1 MFKDLVKVGKK
12 AKKIEQEIKEYTK
25 EEKREINELMDHKE
39 SWSKFSSDSKKLLKD
54 YFIPHSGN
62 CHKPKFLHPKSLIT
76 IALVVLL
83 IKAATVGFLLLSY
96 PQGARVSSQI
106 VSRVLELVNADRT
119 EAGFG
124 ALAVNQALAASA
136 LAKADNLIANDYFAH
151 TCPEGRKPWD
161 WIDRGQY
168 QYLFVGENLA
178 MNFTTA
184 DSVHAALMN
193 SPSHKQNILNDRYND
208 VGIAMVSGQIN
219 GRQTNVL
226 VQHFAARNNPHA
238 AIAAI
243 KDSSAGTTR
252 EAALPPPAPDIEREE
267 TESALAAQE
276 KIAVLKKEALPLPPP
291 PPSIA
296 EVPMASEFLPAVN
309 LISQNHIGGR
319 EENIAPELI
328 SDMEQ
333 INPAAANISPNEALE
348 KNLVTRVLSV
358 ANPVDEKLVLTSK
371 RVKYANY
378 IFLSILTLVIIALII
393 NIIIRV
399 EIQHKHVIARTLAL
413 ILFISSMIF
422 FKFHYLESGIS
433 NILLL

>member
-1 MFKDLVKVGKK
+1 MAKKKSENKIKKKWIIWLILGGIFYLFKDLVRAGKK

-62 CHKPKFLHPKSLIT
+62 CHKPKFLHPKSLMT
-76 IALVVLL
+76 IALIVLL
-83 IKAATVGFLLLSY
+83 IKAATVGFLFLSY

-106 VSRVLELVNADRT
+106 VSRVLELVNADRIK
-119 EAGFG
+119 AGFG
-124 ALAVNQALAASA
+124 ALAVNQALTASA

-151 TCPEGRKPWD
+151 TCPDGRKPWD

-184 DSVHAALMN
+184 DSVHIALMN

-219 GRQTNVL
+219 GQQTNVL

-243 KDSSAGTTR
+243 KDSSAGTTK
-252 EAALPPPAPDIEREE
+252 ETVLPPLPGVEQEKTEPAPAVDANEPAVKQKIAALE
-267 TESALAAQE
+267 
-276 KIAVLKKEALPLPPP
+276 KEALPLPPLP
-291 PPSIA
+291 PAIA
-296 EVPMASEFLPAVN
+296 EVPQASDLLPAVN
-309 LISQNHIGGR
+309 LISQNLSGSR
-319 EENIAPELI
+319 EENIAPEMI

-333 INPAAANISPNEALE
+333 INLAAANISPNEALE

-358 ANPVDEKLVLTSK
+358 ANPVNEKLVLTSK
-371 RVKYANY
+371 RVKYINY
-378 IFLSILTLVIIALII
+378 IFLSILTLVITVLII
-393 NIIIRV
+393 NII
-399 EIQHKHVIARTLAL
+399 
-413 ILFISSMIF
+413 
-422 FKFHYLESGIS
+422 
-433 NILLL
+433 